1 MKNTMRFQDQG
12 RLLKT
17 VFSRVFILLLLLPF
31 LFSIA
36 PVSPV
41 SAALRSCRHDPKF
54 FLSNGEIITSTVTIS
69 TDAANVSNINY
80 ILHAPK
86 GLSLTKIVYTAKGSD
101 VSETASVI
109 FDQSAGKYGLDVVVT
124 TKVSG
129 VAVIATGALKSSAPK
144 TASGLNGQ
152 HLIIRLP

>member
-1 MKNTMRFQDQG
+1 MWLHDQG

-17 VFSRVFILLLLLPF
+17 VFSRLFILLLLLPF

-41 SAALRSCRHDPKF
+41 SAALRSCRGDPKF
-54 FLSNGEIITSTVTIS
+54 FLSNGEIVTSTATIS
-69 TDAANVSNINY
+69 TDVANVSNANF

-86 GLSLTKIVYTAKGSD
+86 GLSLIKIVYTTKGSGIP
-101 VSETASVI
+101 ETGSVV
-109 FDQSAGKYGLDVVVT
+109 FDQSAGKYWLDVVVT

-129 VAVIATGALKSSAPK
+129 VAVIATGALKNGAAK